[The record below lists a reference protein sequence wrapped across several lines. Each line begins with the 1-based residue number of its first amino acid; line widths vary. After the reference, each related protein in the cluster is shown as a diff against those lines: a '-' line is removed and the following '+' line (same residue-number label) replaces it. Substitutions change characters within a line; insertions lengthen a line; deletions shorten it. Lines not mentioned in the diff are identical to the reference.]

1 MARACSLQAMQNPT
15 GQMMPP
21 PNPEDLSLDR
31 QISRM
36 PPEARKK
43 ELLLKAI
50 EYFSEEGFDGGTR
63 ALAKRI
69 GITQPLIY
77 RYFPSKEDL
86 INEVYQAVYLAQ
98 WKDGWTELLRRR
110 DLALRDRLTAF
121 YHDYTRAIF
130 NRPWMRIFFFAG
142 LKGLDINTRYINRVI
157 ENLLIPICHEAR
169 ATFRLEHDAPVTAAE
184 LDLVW
189 LMHGTIFYQ
198 GIREHI
204 YLLPGQIDH
213 DRSAAT
219 AIDMYL
225 GVAASVI
232 QPGIAADIAATQS
245 GGGSDS
251 P

>member
-1 MARACSLQAMQNPT
+1 MTVRIRT
-15 GQMMPP
+15 GRIVET
-21 PNPEDLSLDR
+21 PNPEALSADR
-31 QISRM
+31 HISRM

-43 ELLLKAI
+43 ELLAKAI

-77 RYFPSKEDL
+77 RYFTSKEDL

-98 WKDGWTELLRRR
+98 WKDEWTELLRRR
-110 DLALRDRLTAF
+110 DLPLRDRLTAF
-121 YHDYTRAIF
+121 YQDYTRAIF

-157 ENLLIPICHEAR
+157 DHLLIPICEEAR
-169 ATFRLEHDAPVTAAE
+169 AAVGLAHDGPVTAAE

-204 YLLPGQIDH
+204 YQLPGRIDH

-225 GVAASVI
+225 GVAESVI
-232 QPGIAADIAATQS
+232 RSSIAADGTTL
-245 GGGSDS
+245 
-251 P
+251 